1 MAYKKKEE
9 NQKRKNIIT
18 VKLTDAELDA
28 LNAASQSAKVTK
40 SEFIRNLII
49 NKKMSAVYQV
59 VLEKTELKELVREYG
74 KIGSNLNQIAKYF
87 NSGGENSLVI
97 VDELHQCIH
106 ELFELRKEVLRLA
119 GDVNGYFKTHKK

>member
-9 NQKRKNIIT
+9 NQKRKNIVT

-28 LNAASQSAKVTK
+28 LNAASQSAKLTK
-40 SEFIRNLII
+40 SEYIRNLII
-49 NKKMSAVYQV
+49 NKKMTAVYQV

-74 KIGSNLNQIAKYF
+74 KIGSNLNQIAKHF
-87 NSGGENSLVI
+87 NSGGENSLII

-106 ELFELRKEVLRLA
+106 ELFELRKDVLRLA
-119 GDVNGYFKTHKK
+119 GAVNGYFKTHKK